1 MNWDGSKV
9 YLQRQGLKLHI
20 RQSAIHILY
29 QSNYQSGYQP
39 CNQRVYHDSTIKRN
53 LRLSHVFRGF

>member
-1 MNWDGSKV
+1 M
-9 YLQRQGLKLHI
+9 YI

-39 CNQRVYHDSTIKRN
+39 YNQRIYHDSTIKRN